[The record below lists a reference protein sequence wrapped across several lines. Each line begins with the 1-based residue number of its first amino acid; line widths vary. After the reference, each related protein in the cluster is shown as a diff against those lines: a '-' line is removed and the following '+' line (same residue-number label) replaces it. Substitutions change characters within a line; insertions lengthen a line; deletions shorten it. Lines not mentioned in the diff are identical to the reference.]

1 MSWEQ
6 LDVNKEQ
13 ADKAQAKI
21 RERQVELAKAY
32 HRCFSTDDG
41 FKVIEDLTKRFI
53 MDNDT
58 PFNANNVNYEAAYHN
73 GETGVIK
80 FIMHL
85 ISQAEKL

>member
-1 MSWEQ
+1 MSWDQ

-13 ADKAQAKI
+13 ADKAKAKI

-32 HRCFSTDDG
+32 HRCFATDDG

-58 PFNANNVNYEAAYHN
+58 PFNATNVNYEAAYHN
-73 GETGVIK
+73 GETGVVK